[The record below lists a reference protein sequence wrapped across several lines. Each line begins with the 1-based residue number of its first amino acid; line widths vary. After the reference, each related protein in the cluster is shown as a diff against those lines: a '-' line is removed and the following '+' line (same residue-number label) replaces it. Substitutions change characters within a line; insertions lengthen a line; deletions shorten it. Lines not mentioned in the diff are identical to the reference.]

1 MRDVRYDHVKSI
13 WKSGDLDSFD
23 KIFRIVPK
31 SVVSVDMGL
40 NYERFAS
47 KLKKPGLFTFGDIQQ
62 MSNLIGVD
70 FKALANLV
78 FLEIKKN
85 SSFKGGE

>member
-1 MRDVRYDHVKSI
+1 MMRDPRYSHVKSI
-13 WKSGDLDSFD
+13 WKAGDLDSFS
-23 KIFRIVPK
+23 KIFTIVPK

-62 MSNLIGVD
+62 MSGLMGVD
-70 FKALANLV
+70 FEALAHLI
-78 FLEIKKN
+78 FLEIRKSRRPKD
-85 SSFKGGE
+85 